1 MRAERDSRQHNG
13 SSQFGVRRRTS
24 IRWQLVGDPQGGFRG
39 PGANSFVRSF
49 QFVKR
54 VVPHRSIKRIAS
66 LRKSVPPENVSVQ
79 PSGSDEYGSR
89 EPSLYEFMYSLL
101 HRARVSI
108 VECDRD
114 ARSPVSR
121 LVNPIERR
129 NIGLGCEDVEM
140 RAEVALG
147 NE

>member
-1 MRAERDSRQHNG
+1 
-13 SSQFGVRRRTS
+13 
-24 IRWQLVGDPQGGFRG
+24 
-39 PGANSFVRSF
+39 
-49 QFVKR
+49 
-54 VVPHRSIKRIAS
+54 
-66 LRKSVPPENVSVQ
+66 
-79 PSGSDEYGSR
+79 
-89 EPSLYEFMYSLL
+89 MYSLV

-114 ARSPVSR
+114 ARPPVSR

-147 NE
+147 DE